1 MMAWQIFWQSVLRV
15 FNNWEAALKVSTLP
29 LVISWA
35 AWIVLFG
42 SYLGRSSADLRVLME
57 SGSFPWWRFL
67 LPAIIVMLCGLWI
80 AVGWHRYILL
90 DEEPAWVPVLKGRRM
105 AAYFWRGLLILL
117 IAGGLY
123 IAASAIVGVV
133 GAMAM
138 GATTAPFLVLT
149 VIASLVLLL
158 AAIVIGLRAATALPG
173 AALGATDGIGDAWRA
188 TKGRWGTF
196 LALALLIGIIEFGTA
211 LITGLL
217 PLPFP
222 IGLIVQALFGW
233 LYGMVF
239 LSILTT
245 LYGHF
250 VEQRSLG

>member
-15 FNNWEAALKVSTLP
+15 CNNWVAALKVSTLP

-35 AWIVLFG
+35 AWVLLFG
-42 SYLGRSSADLRVLME
+42 SYLGRSSADLRALME
-57 SGSFPWWRFL
+57 SGDFPWWRFL
-67 LPAIIVMLCGLWI
+67 LPAIIVMFCGPWI

-90 DEEPAWVPVLKGRRM
+90 DEEPAWVPVLRGRRM

-117 IAGGLY
+117 IAGGVY
-123 IAASAIVGVV
+123 VAASVIVGVV
-133 GAMAM
+133 AAVAM
-138 GATTAPFLVLT
+138 GGMTAPFLVLT
-149 VIASLVLLL
+149 TIAFLVLLL

-173 AALGATDGIGDAWRA
+173 AALGAMEGIGDGWRA

-196 LALALLIGIIEFGTA
+196 LGLALLIGIIEFVTT

-217 PLPFP
+217 ALPFP
-222 IGLIVQALFGW
+222 IVLILQALLGW

-250 VEQRSLG
+250 VEKRSLG